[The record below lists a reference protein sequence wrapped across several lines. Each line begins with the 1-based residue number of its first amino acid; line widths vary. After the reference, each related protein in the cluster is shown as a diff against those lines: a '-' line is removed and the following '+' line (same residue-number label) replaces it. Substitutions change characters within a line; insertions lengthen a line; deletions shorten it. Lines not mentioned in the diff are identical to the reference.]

1 MLGLFGDT
9 KRDTINGFFKR
20 KKVDISQSNRWTSAN
35 QIAAVYPRVRKRDF
49 LWHKNSIFS
58 LMQARKGQNAMNYR
72 FCTLLCVAVCWCMLL
87 YVWCTFFYVA
97 VRYLMLRYLAVLLL
111 LYVDVFF
118 YVAVPCCTVVV
129 QKAQAGRKGLNS
141 AWLLWPKFY
150 CGCFNSVRWLI
161 VSCCTLL

>member
-97 VRYLMLRYLAVLLL
+97 VRYFMLRYLAVLLL
-111 LYVDVFF
+111 
-118 YVAVPCCTVVV
+118 YVAVFFLCCGTLLYCCCAEGASWTQRPKFCVTTVA
-129 QKAQAGRKGLNS
+129 KI
-141 AWLLWPKFY
+141 LLWLF
-150 CGCFNSVRWLI
+150 
-161 VSCCTLL
+161 